1 MELNRKAL
9 NKAIKLRNEG
19 DVSSVEE
26 IVTAYL
32 DACNEPEQARP
43 FDPALVKPGDEVIVE
58 DGRISPYKLIGVTC
72 TGIVALEDRKG
83 YVVSCPPEECTIPP
97 KLKKTVKVRLF
108 KHISG
113 IPLPTAIHEYAW
125 PSYLDCPEWT
135 PCSDIIE
142 IEVTE

>member
-32 DACNEPEQARP
+32 EACNEPEQARP
-43 FDPALVKPGDEVIVE
+43 FDAALVKPGDEVICEQIRHRKFV
-58 DGRISPYKLIGVTC
+58 GMTSTGLVVTEPPAGSWC
-72 TGIVALEDRKG
+72 PIWEPS
-83 YVVSCPPEECTIPP
+83 VVTLPP
-97 KLKKTVKVRLF
+97 KPKKTVKVRLF
-108 KHISG
+108 KHITDFQSATV
-113 IPLPTAIHEYAW
+113 IDEKYWQA
-125 PSYLDCPEWT
+125 YLDSPRWT
-135 PCSDIIE
+135 PCSAIVE